1 MKPTAKHITRLV
13 IAGGGTGGHLFP
25 GLAVAGEVKRRRPE
39 AEVLFVTGE
48 RRMETRILERSGFR
62 RISIRVQA
70 LKGRGWFGAL
80 SSAALLPRGLA
91 ASRGIL
97 RGFGPGAVLGMG
109 GYSAGPV
116 CLAARTMGLP
126 TAVHEQNAYPGL
138 TNRLLSRI
146 VDRVF
151 LSFEE
156 SRKAFPGGACE
167 LTGNPVR
174 EAVLGVLPLENRP
187 TRPLQVLVVGG
198 SQGARAVNTAVAE
211 ALQRLEHRGTKLE
224 VVHQTGDSD
233 YGRVLQLYT
242 ERGLRGVVTPFI
254 EDMAGAYEAADLV
267 VGRAGASTVTELAV
281 AGRPSILIP
290 YPHATNDHQVTNARV
305 LSEAGAAELLLEKDL
320 DGRGL
325 AQRLERYHGDRE
337 ALVRMGS
344 RARTKAVPGAT
355 RTIVDRLEGMMEKGP

>member
-13 IAGGGTGGHLFP
+13 VAGGGTGGHLFP
-25 GLAVAGEVKRRRPE
+25 GLAVAGELKRRRPE

-62 RISIRVQA
+62 QISIRVQA

-80 SSAALLPRGLA
+80 SSAALLPRGLIV
-91 ASRGIL
+91 SRRIL
-97 RGFGPGAVLGMG
+97 RGFAPGAVLGVG

-116 CLAARTMGLP
+116 CLAAWTLGIP
-126 TAVHEQNAYPGL
+126 TAVHEQNSYPGL

-146 VDRVF
+146 VGRVF

-156 SRKAFPGGACE
+156 SRKAFPGGVCE

-174 EAVLGVLPLENRP
+174 EAVLRVRPLESLAS
-187 TRPLQVLVVGG
+187 RPLRVLVVGG
-198 SQGARAVNTAVAE
+198 SQGARAVNTAVAD
-211 ALQRLEHRGTKLE
+211 ALQRLKGRGSALE

-233 YGRVLQLYT
+233 YRRVLQLYT

-290 YPHATNDHQVTNARV
+290 YPHAANDHQVTNARV
-305 LSEAGAAELLLEKDL
+305 LSDAGAAELLLENEL
-320 DGRGL
+320 DGRSL
-325 AQRLERYHGDRE
+325 ARRLEAYERDRG
-337 ALVRMGS
+337 ALIRMGT
-344 RARTKAVPGAT
+344 RAREKAVLDAT
-355 RTIVDRLEGMMEKGP
+355 GTIVDRLEAMVEGKA